1 MTPRTPAR
9 QPLKVA
15 ILGLGTVGGA
25 VAHALMERGADLAH
39 ATGGRPIHLVAVGV
53 RDPERTRVVEI
64 PRGIP
69 RSADL
74 AAIAGDPSI
83 DVVVELLGGL
93 EPAGDL
99 IADSLRGRPLGGHR
113 QQGAPRPAWRGAG
126 GRGAAHRRLAPLRG
140 RRRRRRPHPRPDGR
154 RPGRQHAGPSVSGIV
169 NGTTNFIL
177 TAMTEGGW
185 DYETVLADAQAR
197 GYAEADPSGDVE
209 GRDAADKLAILVRMA
224 FGDWPDVAAIRLA
237 PPAVAGDGAPGI
249 TGVTAEVISAAAELD
264 LVIKLVAYARRA
276 TDGVVGAAVV
286 PVAIPADESLARI
299 GGVTNVVELVG
310 DPIGRLRISGPGAGG
325 EATSSAVLGD
335 LIAIARGHGSTW
347 AGSPMAGSMHH
358 MGDAMADTFRWF
370 HVGPDGGCRD
380 RAADALRRPQGA
392 RLGRRPDRALSGRRG
407 LGSGHL
413 VRARA

>member
-25 VAHALMERGADLAH
+25 VAEALMKRGADLAH

-53 RDPERTRVVEI
+53 RDPERRRAVEI
-64 PRGIP
+64 PRGIV

-74 AAIAGDPSI
+74 SAIASDPSV

-93 EPAGDL
+93 DPAGDL
-99 IADSLRGRPLGGHR
+99 IAEALRGGRSVVTANKALLARRGAELEAEARRTGAALRFEASVGGGVPILGPLG
-113 QQGAPRPAWRGAG
+113 ADL
-126 GRGAAHRRLAPLRG
+126 AANRWT
-140 RRRRRRPHPRPDGR
+140 
-154 RPGRQHAGPSVSGIV
+154 SVSGIV

-177 TAMTEGGW
+177 TAMTDAGW
-185 DYETVLADAQAR
+185 DYETVLADAQSR

-209 GRDAADKLAILVRMA
+209 GRDAADKLAILVRLA

-249 TGVTAEVISAAAELD
+249 TGVTAETIAAAAELE

-276 TDGVVGAAVV
+276 PDGVIGAAVV
-286 PVAIPADESLARI
+286 PVAVPADQPFARV

-310 DPIGRLRISGPGAGG
+310 EPIGRLRISGPGAGG
-325 EATSSAVLGD
+325 EATSSAILGD

-347 AGSPMAGSMHH
+347 GGLPMAGAMNH
-358 MGDAMADTFRWF
+358 MGDAMADIFRWF
-370 HVGPDGGCRD
+370 HVGPDGGAVTEPLTLSDARKVLASAGD
-380 RAADALRRPQGA
+380 RTALYPVLEG
-392 RLGRRPDRALSGRRG
+392 
-407 LGSGHL
+407 
-413 VRARA
+413 

>member
-39 ATGGRPIHLVAVGV
+39 ATGGRPIHLAAVGV

-74 AAIAGDPSI
+74 ATIAGDPSI

-99 IADSLRGRPLGGHR
+99 IADSLRAGRSVVTANKALLAR
-113 QQGAPRPAWRGAG
+113 RGAELEAEARRTGASLRFEAAVG
-126 GRGAAHRRLAPLRG
+126 GGIPILGPMAADLA
-140 RRRRRRPHPRPDGR
+140 
-154 RPGRQHAGPSVSGIV
+154 ANTWTSISGIV

-276 TDGVVGAAVV
+276 ADGVVGAAVV
-286 PVAIPADESLARI
+286 PVAIPTDESLARI

-310 DPIGRLRISGPGAGG
+310 APIGRLRISGPGAGG

-370 HVGPDGGCRD
+370 HVGPDGGAVTEPLTLSDARKVLASAGD
-380 RAADALRRPQGA
+380 RTALYPVVEG
-392 RLGRRPDRALSGRRG
+392 
-407 LGSGHL
+407 
-413 VRARA
+413 

>member
-1 MTPRTPAR
+1 MAYDRSMTPRTPAR

-15 ILGLGTVGGA
+15 ILGFGTVGGA

-39 ATGGRPIHLVAVGV
+39 ASGGRPIHLVAIGV

-64 PRGIP
+64 PRGIV

-74 AAIAGDPSI
+74 AAIASDPSI

-93 EPAGDL
+93 QPAGDL
-99 IADSLRGRPLGGHR
+99 IAEALRGGRSVVTANKALLAR
-113 QQGAPRPAWRGAG
+113 RGEELEAEA
-126 GRGAAHRRLAPLRG
+126 RRTGAALRFEAAVGGGVPILGPMAADLAANRWS
-140 RRRRRRPHPRPDGR
+140 
-154 RPGRQHAGPSVSGIV
+154 SVSGIV

-185 DYETVLADAQAR
+185 DYATVLADAQAR

-209 GRDAADKLAILVRMA
+209 GRDAADKLAILVRLA
-224 FGDWPDVAAIRLA
+224 FGDWPDVAAVRLA

-249 TGVTAEVISAAAELD
+249 TGVSAETINAAAELD

-276 TDGVVGAAVV
+276 PDGVVGAAVV
-286 PVAIPADESLARI
+286 PVAIPADQPLAHI

-310 DPIGRLRISGPGAGG
+310 EPIGRLRISGPGAGG

-347 AGSPMAGSMHH
+347 AGLPMAGSMNH
-358 MGDAMADTFRWF
+358 MGDALADTFRWF
-370 HVGPDGGCRD
+370 HVGPDGGAVTEPLTLSDARKVLASAGD
-380 RAADALRRPQGA
+380 RTALYPVVEG
-392 RLGRRPDRALSGRRG
+392 
-407 LGSGHL
+407 
-413 VRARA
+413 